1 MSSFIVFL
9 IKEPFSFNLSLS
21 KIPLV
26 IFLVSSPFIYIA
38 FITRYSFTV
47 IFKIPLLKSSLISS
61 KKSVEYKLFKT
72 LSESN
77 FVKLSFSEMSP

>member
-26 IFLVSSPFIYIA
+26 IFLVSSPFVIWLKRDLRLLENYNTKYHIA
-38 FITRYSFTV
+38 
-47 IFKIPLLKSSLISS
+47 LISS
-61 KKSVEYKLFKT
+61 KKSNEYKLFKT